1 MLNSSEK
8 AYCEALLALQ
18 RKDYQVASA
27 HFDMAAPYFK
37 GNREFNLF
45 HETTK
50 LMLAVKKERVR
61 VNSQDQIDIEEVFS
75 HG

>member
-18 RKDYQVASA
+18 RKDYQAASV
-27 HFDMAAPYFK
+27 HFDTAAPYFK
-37 GNREFNLF
+37 DNREFNLF

-50 LMLAVKKERVR
+50 LMLAVKEERQR
-61 VNSQDQIDIEEVFS
+61 LNSQDQIEIKEVYS